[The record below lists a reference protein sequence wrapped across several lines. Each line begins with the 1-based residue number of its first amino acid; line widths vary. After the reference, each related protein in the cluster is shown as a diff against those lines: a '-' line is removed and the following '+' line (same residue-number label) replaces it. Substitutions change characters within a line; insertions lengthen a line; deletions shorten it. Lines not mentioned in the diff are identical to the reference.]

1 MYAKTI
7 IAFVLF
13 LLGVLT
19 CQAQREAAVWYF
31 GDHAGLDFNTGSPEV
46 LEDGSLTTA
55 EGCATISDSNG
66 GLLFYTDGV
75 TVWNRNHLPMA
86 NGTDLKGHASSTQSA
101 IIVPAPNSTDRY
113 FIFTTHFQVQGG
125 LYYSEVDVSLHNG
138 LGAVVKKNVPL
149 QDPTTEKLTA
159 VQHGNGTDA
168 WVLTHDWG
176 NDAYLAY
183 LVTSSGVQ
191 AEPIISKVGFN
202 LDYGTTGNDVFKSR
216 GYLKISS
223 DGSKLAACH
232 SFVGIELLD
241 FNTMT
246 GVVSDPQVLLQ
257 SGNSDFYGLE
267 FSPYGDMLYAS
278 IIKDDIVQ
286 FNLRERDV
294 AATKLGLN
302 VPDQMT
308 GALQLALDGKIYVA
322 GSERLSVI
330 EFPEKRGLE
339 AGFKA
344 NVINL
349 GTGKGTYGLP
359 PFMTSY
365 FELGI
370 QAEKFCLGE
379 TTEFSVTASE
389 PIDIADWDFGDGTTS
404 NSETT
409 SHQYAAPGDYTV
421 QVTLQIGTR
430 IKTETR
436 IITIYEVPNAYD
448 VSYRQC
454 DMDQTGTYNI
464 NLQEID
470 AEVLRGQDPYFFEV
484 TYFMNEEDAVANQNE
499 IEKESYSNTTL
510 NDLVYARVQHIDANA
525 CYALSEVNVQIL
537 PLPSPQLELV
547 YYVCPDDPYLVLDGG
562 DYANWSWRNGVGLEI
577 GTSRG
582 IELKELGYYS
592 LTVVED
598 NAGLGC
604 TNTIFFQ
611 VLPVAVPEDFTAEV
625 NHFSDDLSILIS
637 VVGTGDFEYSL
648 DGVAFQDGNRFEVT
662 PGKYKVY
669 VRGAEGCRTLSKE
682 IVALGYQKFFTP
694 NGDGINDFW
703 NIAGGAYAQ
712 QATVAIFD
720 RYGKLLQQ
728 LDPRDIG
735 WNGTY
740 QGLQLPSS
748 DYWFRFEDSEGMIF
762 KAHFT
767 LKR

>member
-7 IAFVLF
+7 IAFVVF
-13 LLGVLT
+13 FLGVLSSR
-19 CQAQREAAVWYF
+19 AQREAAVWYF
-31 GDHAGLDFNTGSPEV
+31 GDHAGLNFNTGSPEI
-46 LEDGSLTTA
+46 LEDGALTTA
-55 EGCATISDSNG
+55 EGCATISDPMGS
-66 GLLFYTDGV
+66 LLFYTDGV
-75 TVWNRNHLPMA
+75 TVWNRNHQIMT

-101 IIVPAPNSTDRY
+101 IIVPAPNSTERY

-125 LYYSEVDVSLHNG
+125 LYYSEVNLGLDNG
-138 LGAVVKKNVPL
+138 LGAVVQKNVLL

-168 WVLTHDWG
+168 WVITHDWG

-191 AEPIISKVGFN
+191 TEPIISRVGFD
-202 LDYGTTGNDVFKSR
+202 LDYGTNGNDVFKSR
-216 GYLKISS
+216 GYLKTSS
-223 DGSKLAACH
+223 DGRKLAACH

-241 FNTMT
+241 FDPLT
-246 GVVSDPQVLLQ
+246 GIVSDPQILMQ

-322 GSERLSVI
+322 GSQRLSVI

-344 NVINL
+344 NAVDL
-349 GTGKGTYGLP
+349 GTGVGTYGLP

-365 FELGI
+365 FNLGI
-370 QAEKFCLGE
+370 QADRFCLGD
-379 TTEFSVTASE
+379 TTEFSVSATE
-389 PIDIADWDFGDGTTS
+389 PIDLAEWDFGDGTTA
-404 NSETT
+404 NGETT
-409 SHQYAAPGDYTV
+409 SHQYGATGDYTV
-421 QVTLQIGTR
+421 RVTLQIGTR

-436 IITIYEVPNAYD
+436 IITIYEVPSAYD
-448 VSYRQC
+448 ATYRQC
-454 DMDQTGTYNI
+454 DVDQTGTYTVD
-464 NLQEID
+464 LQELDI
-470 AEVLRGQDPYFFEV
+470 EVLNGQDPYFFEV
-484 TYFMNEEDAVANQNE
+484 AYFFNEVDAMTNQNE
-499 IEKESYSNTTL
+499 IQKEVYRNTVL
-510 NDLVYARVQHIDANA
+510 EEQLYARVQHIDAHA
-525 CYALSEVNVQIL
+525 CYALSEVRVQIR
-537 PLPSPQLELV
+537 PLPNPQLEPV
-547 YYVCPDDPYLVLDGG
+547 YYVCPDVPFLVLDGG
-562 DYANWSWRNGVGLEI
+562 NYASWSWRNVLGLEV
-577 GTSRG
+577 GTSRE
-582 IELKELGYYS
+582 IELSALGNYS
-592 LTVVED
+592 LTVEEETG
-598 NAGLGC
+598 GLSC
-604 TNTIFFQ
+604 SNTIFFE

-625 NHFSDDLSILIS
+625 NHFSDNLGIRIS
-637 VVGTGDFEYSL
+637 VDGAGDFEYSL
-648 DGVAFQDGNRFEVT
+648 DGTIFQSDNYFEVS
-662 PGKYKVY
+662 PGKYEVH
-669 VRGAEGCRTLSKE
+669 VRGAQGCRTLSKE

-703 NIAGGAYAQ
+703 NIAGGEYAQ
-712 QATVAIFD
+712 QATLAIFD

-728 LDPRDIG
+728 LDPKAVG

-740 QGLQLPSS
+740 QGLEMPSS
-748 DYWFRFEDSEGMIF
+748 DYWFRYEDSEGTVF